1 MESLPPS
8 AGERTAG
15 ERPGS
20 PVKSYLVAAVVVALA
35 TGIGFPVRD
44 WVTHTDLGMLLL
56 LGVVIVAYREPLGPA
71 LLAVALSVA
80 AFDFF
85 FVPPFHTFDIAHA
98 KYLLTFT
105 VMGVVGVTI
114 SSLAAQV
121 RQHERTL
128 GQARLVAEAEQVRSS
143 LLSSV
148 SHDLR
153 TPLASIIGS
162 ASALRDTGLDQDNRS
177 ELIATIEEEG
187 LHLQHLLDNLL
198 QMTRVAGAPTIQA
211 DWQVPEEIVGGA
223 LHQLESKIVDREVV
237 VRIAPE
243 ASLGSFD
250 ALLVELALVNLIDNS
265 IKYGAPGTAIDVT
278 VRVDDAEL
286 LWEVGDRGPGLPAG
300 DAQRIF
306 EKFYRAPG
314 HVARGSGLGLAI
326 VKAVAVAHGGR
337 VFCRNREGGGAEIGF
352 ALPVST
358 QLPALPTEE
367 GM

>member
-1 MESLPPS
+1 MGSSPSS
-8 AGERTAG
+8 AGERPAVS
-15 ERPGS
+15 PGPS
-20 PVKSYLVAAVVVALA
+20 IRSYLGAALVVALA

-114 SSLAAQV
+114 SSLAARV
-121 RQHERTL
+121 RERERAL

-162 ASALRDTGLDQDNRS
+162 ASALRDTGLSQDNRF

-198 QMTRVAGAPTIQA
+198 QMTRVAGGAPTIQA
-211 DWQVPEEIVGGA
+211 DWQVPEEIVGAA
-223 LHQLESKIVDREVV
+223 LHQLEPSMVDREIA

-243 ASLGSFD
+243 AGLGRFD

-265 IKYGAPGTAIDVT
+265 IKYGASGTPIDVT
-278 VRVDDAEL
+278 VRVDGAEL

-300 DAQRIF
+300 DPLRIF
-306 EKFYRAPG
+306 DKFYRAPG
-314 HVARGSGLGLAI
+314 QAARGSGLGLAI
-326 VKAVAVAHGGR
+326 VKAVADAHGGR

-352 ALPVST
+352 ALPVAA
-358 QLPALPTEE
+358 QPPALPIEE